1 MWLIFGL
8 IVVVLLVTM
17 TVFAGVGGFTAVL
30 ILAMLAGGFAVFK
43 YLGRERLD
51 Q

>member
-1 MWLIFGL
+1 
-8 IVVVLLVTM
+8 VTM

-30 ILAMLAGGFAVFK
+30 VVAMLAGGFALFRH
-43 YLGRERLD
+43 LGRERLD